1 MKTNDFIVTVTNNI
15 EGCPIERYLDTICT
29 NVVVGTN
36 VFSDF
41 AASLTDF
48 FGGFSGSYKGKLE
61 LIYNEATKELK
72 NKAKNLGANAIVG
85 FSIDFD
91 EVSGS
96 GKSMFMV
103 SASGTACVVKYHD
116 KDTTQIERAG
126 VVSQEFIDFEL
137 KRRLIIKSINSGSSI
152 KPSWEEFLYEHP
164 QKDIVENLI
173 NRYKKDIY
181 TELTEKTFIERYL
194 TLLPKSDIVDV
205 VYSHYLEHSKEII
218 TLIKKC
224 NLFSPKHILEITK
237 NDIHLGIALM
247 NTKSDFYKE
256 EDLVL
261 MKEIIK
267 MIDMLPNTGQ
277 IQMVKGG
284 LLSKEQE
291 KFICEKGHKNNK
303 DVEFCETCDINIKG
317 LHKDEVAIIERL
329 REIVSI
335 LENHL

>member
-1 MKTNDFIVTVTNNI
+1 MRTNDFIVTVTNNI

-36 VFSDF
+36 IFSDF

-48 FGGFSGSYKGKLE
+48 FGGFSGSYKSKLE

-103 SASGTACVVKYHD
+103 SASGTACIIKYHD
-116 KDTTQIERAG
+116 KDTTQIDRTG
-126 VVSQEFIDFEL
+126 VVSQKFIDFEL
-137 KRRLIIKSINSGSSI
+137 KRRFIVKAINSGAQI
-152 KPSWEEFLYEHP
+152 KSSWEEFLYEHP

-173 NRYKKDIY
+173 NRYKKDIF
-181 TELTEKTFIERYL
+181 TEKTFIERYL
-194 TLLPKSDIVDV
+194 TLLPKSDIVDI
-205 VYSHYLEHSKEII
+205 VYSYYLEYSNEIG

-224 NLFSPKHILEITK
+224 SIFSPKHILEITK
-237 NDIHLGIALM
+237 KDIHLGIALM
-247 NTKSDFYKE
+247 NAKSDFYNE
-256 EDLVL
+256 EDLAL

-267 MIDMLPNTGQ
+267 TIDMLPNTGQ

-284 LLSKEQE
+284 LLSKDQE

-303 DVEFCETCDINIKG
+303 DLEFCETCDINIKG
-317 LHKDEVAIIERL
+317 LHKDEVTIIEQL
-329 REIVSI
+329 REVVSI
-335 LENHL
+335 LENNL